1 MNDKERIRQLEELNA
16 KAQTQIEEERAKAQT
31 QIEEERAARAK
42 AQTQIEEERAK
53 AQTQIA
59 EERAARAKAELITK
73 RINFIFHASD
83 LLPQSYESELL
94 SLEFPIE
101 PIPKI
106 HRQSRVSLEAKGS
119 TSRHEEQAAE
129 SESDH
134 PSEPKANSHTTINA
148 SKFNNNDLPDDAKCD
163 VVSWNLH
170 DDQVMKMLLKIRNE
184 RNYWKFFTTKWTE
197 NLMRLQHAFQ
207 FYHDNRL
214 PEIEVG
220 QTQYHCLLFMKCLLI
235 EMSSTSQLRINTTT
249 LRINTEIFHKYW
261 NGDYHIS
268 GKHDLIREVGNE
280 IKQSYEI
287 KVTNYINN
295 HTTKTKN
302 QVMAENMLLSD
313 GPESMEFTRGA
324 CFDIT
329 SYSTV
334 WLCGRTQYLEPLRTK
349 PRSIVL
355 RVILSLLDFSHDEM
369 KKLIPRDTSII
380 IDPLQSR
387 PKQNIQSNLS
397 SSCPP
402 NQNKSTRNNDTSNKK
417 STPNNKDNKKA
428 NGGSRKKSTNFDTS
442 IYIDLCQIENQ
453 EQEEMELRKVYLDEC
468 EKNKIL
474 PLTIET
480 LKKHQIPNSGS
491 TSNILKRRP
500 LGEITNK

>member
-16 KAQTQIEEERAKAQT
+16 KAQTQIEEERA
-31 QIEEERAARAK
+31 
-42 AQTQIEEERAK
+42 
-53 AQTQIA
+53 
-59 EERAARAKAELITK
+59 ARAKAELITK
-73 RINFIFHASD
+73 RINFIFHASH

-106 HRQSRVSLEAKGS
+106 HRQSRVSLEAMGS

-134 PSEPKANSHTTINA
+134 PSEPKANSRTTINA
-148 SKFNNNDLPDDAKCD
+148 SEFNNNDLPDDAKCD

-207 FYHDNRL
+207 FHHDNRL
-214 PEIEVG
+214 PEIEVR

-235 EMSSTSQLRINTTT
+235 EMSSTSQLRINT
-249 LRINTEIFHKYW
+249 EIFHKYW
-261 NGDYHIS
+261 NGEYHIS